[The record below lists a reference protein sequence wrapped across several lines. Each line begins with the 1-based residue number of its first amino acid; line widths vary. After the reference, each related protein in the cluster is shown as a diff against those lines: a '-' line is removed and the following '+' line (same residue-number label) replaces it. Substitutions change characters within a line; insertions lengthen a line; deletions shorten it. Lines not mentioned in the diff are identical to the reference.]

1 MCKLLAL
8 LAIIVTL
15 ASGTSTPSSPVSAEN
30 KPPVAKSHPFQAGLP
45 TAPSGSFSHP
55 PSSGLFSTG
64 LPTPIT
70 GPSDIEEVFDD
81 PSESIYILEVLQNIE
96 NSKIEEKR
104 EEAKLRRSLE
114 ETVEFYDNNR
124 IEECLMEYFEERE
137 NWNQVPDE
145 NQNYLAPI
153 MTLEHVRMV

>member
-1 MCKLLAL
+1 MRPQTIESNKKF
-8 LAIIVTL
+8 
-15 ASGTSTPSSPVSAEN
+15 ASPANAKNSSRS
-30 KPPVAKSHPFQAGLP
+30 
-45 TAPSGSFSHP
+45 
-55 PSSGLFSTG
+55 
-64 LPTPIT
+64 PTPRMDIQRVNKGIEKFKGSKKNEKSRKQKKIT
-70 GPSDIEEVFDD
+70 RKNRNQTMKTT
-81 PSESIYILEVLQNIE
+81 VLQNIK

-104 EEAKLRRSLE
+104 QEAKLRRSLE

-153 MTLEHVRMV
+153 ITLEHVRMV

>member
-1 MCKLLAL
+1 MTPQTIDTNKKS
-8 LAIIVTL
+8 
-15 ASGTSTPSSPVSAEN
+15 ASKA
-30 KPPVAKSHPFQAGLP
+30 KAKS
-45 TAPSGSFSHP
+45 
-55 PSSGLFSTG
+55 SSQS
-64 LPTPIT
+64 PTPQM
-70 GPSDIEEVFDD
+70 DIQRVDKGAQKSKGSKKTEKSRNQKKISRKNVDQAT
-81 PSESIYILEVLQNIE
+81 VLQNIE

-104 EEAKLRRSLE
+104 QEAKLRRSLE

>member
-1 MCKLLAL
+1 MHTILAVL
-8 LAIIVTL
+8 VLT
-15 ASGTSTPSSPVSAEN
+15 
-30 KPPVAKSHPFQAGLP
+30 VA
-45 TAPSGSFSHP
+45 T
-55 PSSGLFSTG
+55 SSGLHFG
-64 LPTPIT
+64 FPTPISPGIRT
-70 GPSDIEEVFDD
+70 GVSPPFSSCRVATSGRDAVQIL
-81 PSESIYILEVLQNIE
+81 SENNHFSVLQNIE

>member
-1 MCKLLAL
+1 MTPQTIDTNKKS
-8 LAIIVTL
+8 
-15 ASGTSTPSSPVSAEN
+15 ASQA
-30 KPPVAKSHPFQAGLP
+30 KAKS
-45 TAPSGSFSHP
+45 
-55 PSSGLFSTG
+55 SSQS
-64 LPTPIT
+64 PTPQMDIQRVNKGIEKFKGSKKNEKSRKQKKIT
-70 GPSDIEEVFDD
+70 RKNRNQTMKTT
-81 PSESIYILEVLQNIE
+81 VLQNIK

-104 EEAKLRRSLE
+104 QEAKLRRSLE

-153 MTLEHVRMV
+153 ITLEHVRMV